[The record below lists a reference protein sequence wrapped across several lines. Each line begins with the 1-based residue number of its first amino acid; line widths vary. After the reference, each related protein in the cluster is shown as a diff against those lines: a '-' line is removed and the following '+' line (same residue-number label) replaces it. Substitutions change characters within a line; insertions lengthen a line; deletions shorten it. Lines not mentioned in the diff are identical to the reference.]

1 MSPPGV
7 APIALR
13 IRLAGFT
20 LIELLIVCT
29 VLAALSAVAWGSYL
43 GVGDKAQDELARTQ
57 LQTLAQALQRFRA
70 DTGYYPGQGPFVLS
84 AAGVVES
91 PNALDPARTD
101 CSGVGV
107 IGIPRSW
114 SEAPPD
120 DAQRDAWFASP
131 LNMAMLYNAP
141 PLCANHPLGHL
152 YRYDADSRRGW
163 NGPYLPGAARLW
175 VDHGS
180 DLNSRALVGGSGPD
194 GQGQPTVGSKLLD
207 LPAYGAGPS
216 FGAAG
221 PSYVDCGTQE
231 DADVGNN
238 CLLGWRSVRRETPG
252 YVAADHELA
261 RHSRPFSAFGLAD
274 GDHPRVVYWGADGRY
289 GGRNLAS
296 ACEPNLSESNGYG
309 RDDLVLCLQP

>member
-1 MSPPGV
+1 MSPEGM
-7 APIALR
+7 APSLLR
-13 IRLAGFT
+13 ARPAGFT
-20 LIELLIVCT
+20 LVELLIVCSI
-29 VLAALSAVAWGSYL
+29 LAALSAVAWGSYL

-84 AAGVVES
+84 APGASET
-91 PNALDPARTD
+91 PNAADASRVD
-101 CSGVGV
+101 CGGAGG

-114 SEAPPD
+114 SEAPSD

-131 LNMAMLYNAP
+131 LNMAMLYKAP

-152 YRYDADSRRGW
+152 HRHDADSRRGW

-180 DLNSRALVGGSGPD
+180 ELNSRVLAGGTGPD
-194 GQGQPTVGSKLLD
+194 GQGQPTAGSKLRD
-207 LPAYGAGPS
+207 IPAYGAGPS
-216 FGAAG
+216 LAAAG
-221 PSYVDCGTQE
+221 PSYVECGDQE
-231 DADVGNN
+231 NGDAGNN
-238 CLLGWRSVRRETPG
+238 CMLGWRSARREAMG
-252 YVAADHELA
+252 YVAVDHELA
-261 RHSRPFSAFGLAD
+261 RHARPFAAYGLAD

-296 ACEPNLSESNGYG
+296 PCEPNLSESNGYG
-309 RDDLVLCLQP
+309 RDDMVLCL